1 MDEQFKAGFGQMLAK
16 MSEPPTWERVSA
28 HHLTPE
34 TKSRRTRGPLVVLA
48 SFVVTVAVIV
58 AGIAMIRGGGGSD
71 AIGSSTVAY
80 VKLAW
85 SQEVELRC
93 QGLESVDNGGFDSA
107 TIEIWGPNAQS
118 LIRVDATAPDGT
130 VERLIVEPDP
140 LSPAS
145 PLRVWSSVD
154 ETVGSGTVFL
164 TSGCLQEEPSG
175 GTHFRYLT
183 TSPVLSEKYG
193 LLAYFVALPIP
204 GEDGTPLDVVDR
216 LASTSN
222 VREAEWRGMPVTVY
236 ERSDSGGDSF
246 GAYEEVIEIW
256 LNPAERRYERKVHV
270 NDQELLGSLRTT
282 TEVVERDA
290 VPAGT
295 VSFSIDGFT
304 LSLDHR

>member
-1 MDEQFKAGFGQMLAK
+1 MDEQFKAGFGQMLAE

-28 HHLTPE
+28 HRLTPE

-58 AGIAMIRGGGGSD
+58 DGVAMIRGGGSD
-71 AIGSSTVAY
+71 AVGSSTVAY

-93 QGLESVDNGGFDSA
+93 QGLDTVDNGGFDSA
-107 TIEIWGPNAQS
+107 TIEIWGPGTQG

-145 PLRVWSSVD
+145 PLRVWSSYGD
-154 ETVGSGTVFL
+154 MSGSDTVL
-164 TSGCLQEEPSG
+164 RTSGCLQLEPSG
-175 GTHFRYLT
+175 GTELRYLA
-183 TSPVLSEKYG
+183 TSPILPEKYG
-193 LLAYFVALPIP
+193 LVAYFVAIPIP

-256 LNPAERRYERKVHV
+256 LDPAERRYERKVDV
-270 NDQELLGSLRTT
+270 SDQELLGSSRTT
-282 TEVVERDA
+282 TEVVERDT

-295 VSFSIDGFT
+295 VSFSIEGLT